1 MEPKTTRIPIS
12 LSGKKHPLT
21 SQFKSETPK
30 MTEETPKRR
39 IVLNK
44 KVIPKITIKVDELI
58 KDTFHNLAT
67 GKLKNVI
74 DSDAVL
80 DNSALI

>member
-1 MEPKTTRIPIS
+1 MESKTTRIPIN
-12 LSGKKHPLT
+12 LSGKKNPLV
-21 SQFKSETPK
+21 SQFKSEAPN

-58 KDTFHNLAT
+58 RDTFHNLAT

-74 DSDAVL
+74 DSEAVL